1 MWWEDRAVSEYQS
14 FRQSAVI
21 SHRQRARRVSLP
33 VRHAAKYDFEEQSG
47 TQTTPRRKHIGSD
60 DMTHPVHVGL
70 VGMGTVGTG
79 VVRVLQDSAEH
90 IARQA
95 GRPIIVEHVVVQNP
109 QKPRSIELPSD
120 QLSSDMSQIT
130 GNPSISVVAVLL
142 GGLEPARSICLDLL
156 RSGKDLVTA
165 NKALLAEHGPELFHA
180 AREAGR
186 SIAFEAA
193 IGGGIPIVAAISECL
208 TGNRISSIRG
218 ILNGT
223 SNFILTKMEQDG
235 SAYQDVLALAQS
247 EGYAE
252 ADPTMDVDGTDAT
265 QKLALLV
272 HLAFGQWVPWASI
285 PRFGLE
291 SVDQELLRFADELG
305 CRIRVVADASR
316 GEKTLSLRVGPA
328 LVRKGTPLAE
338 TQGAFNAV
346 SVVGDAVGPLFFHGL
361 GAGQMPTAS
370 AVVADIIG
378 TVVGRSAITFQQAS
392 AVGMSPQS
400 GTSIHGGQN
409 PSFLRLHVADAP
421 GVLADLTGILG
432 AEGISID
439 SVIQHPAEKEQ
450 SGVPLIIMTHCCPTE
465 AVDRAVDALNKNPAV
480 RSPICCLPVINE

>member
-1 MWWEDRAVSEYQS
+1 M
-14 FRQSAVI
+14 
-21 SHRQRARRVSLP
+21 
-33 VRHAAKYDFEEQSG
+33 
-47 TQTTPRRKHIGSD
+47 TQ
-60 DMTHPVHVGL
+60 PVHIGL

-79 VVRVLQDSAEH
+79 VVRVLQDSADH

-95 GRPIIVEHVVVQNP
+95 GRPLIVEHVVVQDP
-109 QKPRSIELPSD
+109 KKPRSVELSD
-120 QLSSDMSQIT
+120 KRLSSDLRKIT
-130 GNPSISVVAVLL
+130 DDPAISVVAVLL
-142 GGLEPARSICLDLL
+142 GGLEPARTISLELL

-165 NKALLAEHGPELFHA
+165 NKALLAEHGPELFQA

-193 IGGGIPIVAAISECL
+193 IGGGIPIVAAVSECL

-223 SNFILTKMEQDG
+223 SNFILTKMEQEG
-235 SAYQDVLALAQS
+235 SNYQDVLSLAQS

-265 QKLALLV
+265 QKLAILA

-291 SVDQELLRFADELG
+291 TIDQELLRFADELG

-316 GEKTLSLRVGPA
+316 GEETLSLRVGPA

-378 TVVGRSAITFQQAS
+378 TVVGRSAITFQQAGN
-392 AVGMSPQS
+392 VGKSDNAD
-400 GTSIHGGQN
+400 THIHGG
-409 PSFLRLHVADAP
+409 PSPIFLRLHVADTP

-439 SVIQHPAEKEQ
+439 SVIQHPAEKGQ
-450 SGVPLIIMTHCCPTE
+450 PGVPLIIMTHCCPAE
-465 AVDRAVDALNKNPAV
+465 AVDRAVNALNKNPAV
-480 RSPICCLPVINE
+480 RSPICCLPVITE

>member
-1 MWWEDRAVSEYQS
+1 M
-14 FRQSAVI
+14 
-21 SHRQRARRVSLP
+21 
-33 VRHAAKYDFEEQSG
+33 
-47 TQTTPRRKHIGSD
+47 TQ
-60 DMTHPVHVGL
+60 PVHIGL

-79 VVRVLQDSAEH
+79 VVRVLQNSADH

-95 GRPIIVEHVVVQNP
+95 GRPLIVEHVVVQDP
-109 QKPRSIELPSD
+109 KKPRSVELSD
-120 QLSSDMSQIT
+120 KRLSSDLRNIT
-130 GNPSISVVAVLL
+130 ENPAISVVAVLL
-142 GGLEPARSICLDLL
+142 GGLEPARTISLELL

-165 NKALLAEHGPELFHA
+165 NKALVAEHGPELFQA

-193 IGGGIPIVAAISECL
+193 IGGGIPIVAAVSECL

-223 SNFILTKMEQDG
+223 SNFILTKMEQEG
-235 SAYQDVLALAQS
+235 SNYQDVLRLAQS

-265 QKLALLV
+265 QKLAILA

-291 SVDQELLRFADELG
+291 TIDQELLRFADELG
-305 CRIRVVADASR
+305 WRIRVVADASR
-316 GEKTLSLRVGPA
+316 GVETLSLRVGPA

-378 TVVGRSAITFQQAS
+378 TVVGRSAITFQQ
-392 AVGMSPQS
+392 VGNVENSENVDS
-400 GTSIHGGQN
+400 NIHGG
-409 PSFLRLHVADAP
+409 PSPIFLRLHVADTP

-432 AEGISID
+432 GEGISID
-439 SVIQHPAEKEQ
+439 SVIQHPAKNGQ
-450 SGVPLIIMTHCCPTE
+450 SGVPLIIMTHCCPAE
-465 AVDRAVDALNKNPAV
+465 AVDRAMNALNKNPAV
-480 RSPICCLPVINE
+480 RSPICCLPVITE

>member
-1 MWWEDRAVSEYQS
+1 MPEYQS
-14 FRQSAVI
+14 FHESAVMV
-21 SHRQRARRVSLP
+21 HRQRARRVSLP
-33 VRHAAKYDFEEQSG
+33 VRHAAKYDFEDLSDMK
-47 TQTTPRRKHIGSD
+47 QTIGSD
-60 DMTHPVHVGL
+60 NMTQPIHIGL

-79 VVRVLQDSAEH
+79 VVRVLQDSADH

-95 GRPIIVEHVVVQNP
+95 GRPLIVEHVVVQDLK
-109 QKPRSIELPSD
+109 KPRSVK
-120 QLSSDMSQIT
+120 LS
-130 GNPSISVVAVLL
+130 GNRLSTDVRKIIDDPAISVVAVLL
-142 GGLEPARSICLDLL
+142 GGIEPARTICLELL

-165 NKALLAEHGPELFHA
+165 NKALLAEHGPELFQT

-235 SAYQDVLALAQS
+235 SAYQDVLCLAQA

-265 QKLALLV
+265 QKLAILA
-272 HLAFGQWVPWASI
+272 HLAFGQWVPWTSI
-285 PRFGLE
+285 PRVGLE
-291 SVDQELLRFADELG
+291 TIDQELLRFADELG
-305 CRIRVVADASR
+305 CRIRVVADANRSEE
-316 GEKTLSLRVGPA
+316 GLSLRVGPA

-378 TVVGRSAITFQQAS
+378 TVVGRSAITFQQAGN
-392 AVGMSPQS
+392 VGNADNAD
-400 GTSIHGGQN
+400 TNIHGGQS
-409 PSFLRLHVADAP
+409 PIFLRLHVADTP

-439 SVIQHPAEKEQ
+439 SVIQHPAEKGQ
-450 SGVPLIIMTHCCPTE
+450 PGVPLIIMTHCCPAE
-465 AVDRAVDALNKNPAV
+465 AVYRAVNALNKNPAV
-480 RSPICCLPVINE
+480 RSPICCLPVITE

>member
-1 MWWEDRAVSEYQS
+1 
-14 FRQSAVI
+14 
-21 SHRQRARRVSLP
+21 
-33 VRHAAKYDFEEQSG
+33 
-47 TQTTPRRKHIGSD
+47 
-60 DMTHPVHVGL
+60 MTHPVHVGL

-79 VVRVLQDSAEH
+79 VVRVLQDSADH
-90 IARQA
+90 IASQA
-95 GRPIIVEHVVVQNP
+95 GRQIIVNHVVVQDP
-109 QKPRSIELPSD
+109 KKPRSVELPSD
-120 QLSSDMSQIT
+120 QLSNDLHRIAD
-130 GNPSISVVAVLL
+130 NPSISVVAVLL
-142 GGLEPARSICLDLL
+142 GGIEPARTICLELL
-156 RSGKDLVTA
+156 RRGKDLVTA
-165 NKALLAEHGPELFHA
+165 NKALLAEHGPELFQA

-193 IGGGIPIVAAISECL
+193 IGGGIPIVAAVSECL
-208 TGNRISSIRG
+208 TGNRIASIRG

-223 SNFILTKMEQDG
+223 SNFILTKMEQEG

-272 HLAFGQWVPWASI
+272 HLAFGEWVPWTSI

-291 SVDQELLRFADELG
+291 TVDQELLRFADELG
-305 CRIRVVADASR
+305 CRIRVVADANR
-316 GEKTLSLRVGPA
+316 GAESLSLRVGPA

-378 TVVGRSAITFQQAS
+378 TVVGRSAITFRQAGD
-392 AVGMSPQS
+392 VGISPKPDTCIQ
-400 GTSIHGGQN
+400 GGQN
-409 PSFLRLHVADAP
+409 PIFLRLHVADSP

-432 AEGISID
+432 GEGISID
-439 SVIQHPAEKEQ
+439 SVIQHPAKKEQ
-450 SGVPLIIMTHCCPTE
+450 PGVPLIIMTHRCPAE
-465 AVDRAVDALNKNPAV
+465 AVDRAVDTLNKNPAV
-480 RSPICCLPVINE
+480 RSPISCLPVINE

>member
-1 MWWEDRAVSEYQS
+1 
-14 FRQSAVI
+14 
-21 SHRQRARRVSLP
+21 
-33 VRHAAKYDFEEQSG
+33 
-47 TQTTPRRKHIGSD
+47 
-60 DMTHPVHVGL
+60 
-70 VGMGTVGTG
+70 MGTVGTG
-79 VVRVLQDSAEH
+79 VVRVLQDSADH

-95 GRPIIVEHVVVQNP
+95 GRPLIVEHVVVQDPN
-109 QKPRSIELPSD
+109 KPRSVELSD
-120 QLSSDMSQIT
+120 KRLSSDLSKIT
-130 GNPSISVVAVLL
+130 DNPAISVVAVLL
-142 GGLEPARSICLDLL
+142 GGLEPARTISLKLL
-156 RSGKDLVTA
+156 HSGKDLVTA
-165 NKALLAEHGPELFHA
+165 NKALLAEHGPELFQA

-193 IGGGIPIVAAISECL
+193 IGGGIPIVAAVSECL

-223 SNFILTKMEQDG
+223 SNFILTKMEQEG
-235 SAYQDVLALAQS
+235 SNYQDVLCLAQS

-252 ADPTMDVDGTDAT
+252 ADPAMDVDGTDAT
-265 QKLALLV
+265 QKLAILA

-291 SVDQELLRFADELG
+291 TIDQELLRFADELG

-316 GEKTLSLRVGPA
+316 GEETLSLRVGPA

-378 TVVGRSAITFQQAS
+378 TVVGRSAITFQQAGN
-392 AVGMSPQS
+392 VGISDNAD
-400 GTSIHGGQN
+400 TNIHGG
-409 PSFLRLHVADAP
+409 PSPIFLRLHVADTP

-432 AEGISID
+432 GEGISID
-439 SVIQHPAEKEQ
+439 SVIQHPAEKGQ
-450 SGVPLIIMTHCCPTE
+450 SGVPLIIMTHCCPAE
-465 AVDRAVDALNKNPAV
+465 AVDRAVNALNKNPAV
-480 RSPICCLPVINE
+480 RSPICCLPVITE

>member
-1 MWWEDRAVSEYQS
+1 M
-14 FRQSAVI
+14 
-21 SHRQRARRVSLP
+21 
-33 VRHAAKYDFEEQSG
+33 
-47 TQTTPRRKHIGSD
+47 QTIGSD
-60 DMTHPVHVGL
+60 DMTQPVHIGL

-79 VVRVLQDSAEH
+79 VVRVLQNSADH

-95 GRPIIVEHVVVQNP
+95 GRPLIVEHVVVQDP
-109 QKPRSIELPSD
+109 KKPRSVELSD
-120 QLSSDMSQIT
+120 KRLSSDLRNIT
-130 GNPSISVVAVLL
+130 ENPAISVVAVLL
-142 GGLEPARSICLDLL
+142 GGLEPARTISLELL

-165 NKALLAEHGPELFHA
+165 NKALVAEHGPELFQA

-193 IGGGIPIVAAISECL
+193 IGGGIPIVAAVSECL

-223 SNFILTKMEQDG
+223 SNFILTKMEQEG
-235 SAYQDVLALAQS
+235 SNYQDVLRLAQS

-265 QKLALLV
+265 QKLAILA

-291 SVDQELLRFADELG
+291 TIDQELLRFADELG
-305 CRIRVVADASR
+305 WRIRVVADASR
-316 GEKTLSLRVGPA
+316 GVETLSLRVGPA

-378 TVVGRSAITFQQAS
+378 TVVGRSAITFQQ
-392 AVGMSPQS
+392 VGNVENSENVDS
-400 GTSIHGGQN
+400 NIHGG
-409 PSFLRLHVADAP
+409 PSPIFLRLHVADTP

-432 AEGISID
+432 GEGISID
-439 SVIQHPAEKEQ
+439 SVIQHPAKNGQ
-450 SGVPLIIMTHCCPTE
+450 SGVPLIIMTHCCPAE
-465 AVDRAVDALNKNPAV
+465 AVDRAMNALNKNPAV
-480 RSPICCLPVINE
+480 RSPICCLPVITE

>member
-1 MWWEDRAVSEYQS
+1 M
-14 FRQSAVI
+14 

-33 VRHAAKYDFEEQSG
+33 VRRAAKYDFEDQSG
-47 TQTTPRRKHIGSD
+47 MKQTIGSD
-60 DMTHPVHVGL
+60 DMTQPVHIGL

-79 VVRVLQDSAEH
+79 VVRVLQDSADH

-95 GRPIIVEHVVVQNP
+95 GRPLIVEHVVVQDP
-109 QKPRSIELPSD
+109 KKPRSVELSD
-120 QLSSDMSQIT
+120 KRLSSDLRKIT
-130 GNPSISVVAVLL
+130 DDPAISVVAVLL
-142 GGLEPARSICLDLL
+142 GGLEPARTISLELL

-165 NKALLAEHGPELFHA
+165 NKALLAEHGPELFQA

-193 IGGGIPIVAAISECL
+193 IGGGIPIVAAVSECL

-223 SNFILTKMEQDG
+223 SNFILTKMEQEG
-235 SAYQDVLALAQS
+235 SNYQDVLCLAQS

-265 QKLALLV
+265 QKLAILA

-291 SVDQELLRFADELG
+291 TIDQELLRFADELG

-316 GEKTLSLRVGPA
+316 GEETLSLRVGPA

-378 TVVGRSAITFQQAS
+378 TVVGRSAITFQQAGN
-392 AVGMSPQS
+392 VGISENAD
-400 GTSIHGGQN
+400 THIHGG
-409 PSFLRLHVADAP
+409 PSPIFLRLHVADTP
-421 GVLADLTGILG
+421 GVLADLTGILV

-439 SVIQHPAEKEQ
+439 SVIQHPAEKGQ
-450 SGVPLIIMTHCCPTE
+450 PGVPLIIMTHCCPAE
-465 AVDRAVDALNKNPAV
+465 AVDRAVNALNKNPAV
-480 RSPICCLPVINE
+480 RSPICCLPVITE

>member
-1 MWWEDRAVSEYQS
+1 M
-14 FRQSAVI
+14 

-33 VRHAAKYDFEEQSG
+33 VRHAAKYDFEDQSDMKL
-47 TQTTPRRKHIGSD
+47 TIGSD
-60 DMTHPVHVGL
+60 DMTQPVHIGL

-79 VVRVLQDSAEH
+79 VVRVLQDSADH

-95 GRPIIVEHVVVQNP
+95 GRPLIVEHVVVQDP
-109 QKPRSIELPSD
+109 KKPRSVELSD
-120 QLSSDMSQIT
+120 KRLSNDLRKIT
-130 GNPSISVVAVLL
+130 DDPAISVVAVLL
-142 GGLEPARSICLDLL
+142 GGLEPARTISLELL

-165 NKALLAEHGPELFHA
+165 NKALLAEHGPELFQA

-193 IGGGIPIVAAISECL
+193 IGGGIPIVAAVSECL

-223 SNFILTKMEQDG
+223 SNFILTKMEQEG
-235 SAYQDVLALAQS
+235 SNYQDVLCLAQS

-265 QKLALLV
+265 QKLAILA

-291 SVDQELLRFADELG
+291 TIDQELLRFADELG

-316 GEKTLSLRVGPA
+316 GEETLSLRVGPA

-378 TVVGRSAITFQQAS
+378 TVVGRSAITFQQAGN
-392 AVGMSPQS
+392 VGISENAD
-400 GTSIHGGQN
+400 THIHGG
-409 PSFLRLHVADAP
+409 PSPIFLRLHVADTP

-439 SVIQHPAEKEQ
+439 SVIQHPAEKGQ
-450 SGVPLIIMTHCCPTE
+450 PGVPLIIMTHCCPAE
-465 AVDRAVDALNKNPAV
+465 AVDRAVNALNKNPAV
-480 RSPICCLPVINE
+480 RSPICCLPVITE

>member
-1 MWWEDRAVSEYQS
+1 M
-14 FRQSAVI
+14 
-21 SHRQRARRVSLP
+21 
-33 VRHAAKYDFEEQSG
+33 
-47 TQTTPRRKHIGSD
+47 TQ
-60 DMTHPVHVGL
+60 PVHIGL

-79 VVRVLQDSAEH
+79 VVRVLQDSADH

-95 GRPIIVEHVVVQNP
+95 GRPLIVEHVVVQDP
-109 QKPRSIELPSD
+109 KKPRSVELSD
-120 QLSSDMSQIT
+120 KRLSSDLRKIT
-130 GNPSISVVAVLL
+130 DDPAISVVAVLL
-142 GGLEPARSICLDLL
+142 GGLEPARTISLELL

-165 NKALLAEHGPELFHA
+165 NKALLAEHGPELFQA

-193 IGGGIPIVAAISECL
+193 IGGGIPIVAAVSECL

-223 SNFILTKMEQDG
+223 SNFILTKMEQEG
-235 SAYQDVLALAQS
+235 SNYQDVLCLAQS

-265 QKLALLV
+265 QKLAILA

-291 SVDQELLRFADELG
+291 TIDQELLRFADELG

-316 GEKTLSLRVGPA
+316 GEETLSLRVGPA

-378 TVVGRSAITFQQAS
+378 TVVGRSAITFQQAGT
-392 AVGMSPQS
+392 VGISDNAD
-400 GTSIHGGQN
+400 THIHGG
-409 PSFLRLHVADAP
+409 PSPIFLRLHVADTP

-439 SVIQHPAEKEQ
+439 SVIQHPAEKGQ
-450 SGVPLIIMTHCCPTE
+450 PGVPLIIMTHCCPAE
-465 AVDRAVDALNKNPAV
+465 AVDRAVNALNKNPAV
-480 RSPICCLPVINE
+480 RSPICCLPVITE

>member
-1 MWWEDRAVSEYQS
+1 
-14 FRQSAVI
+14 
-21 SHRQRARRVSLP
+21 L
-33 VRHAAKYDFEEQSG
+33 
-47 TQTTPRRKHIGSD
+47 
-60 DMTHPVHVGL
+60 
-70 VGMGTVGTG
+70 
-79 VVRVLQDSAEH
+79 
-90 IARQA
+90 
-95 GRPIIVEHVVVQNP
+95 IVEHVVVQDP
-109 QKPRSIELPSD
+109 KKPRSVELSD
-120 QLSSDMSQIT
+120 KRLSSDLRKIT
-130 GNPSISVVAVLL
+130 DDPAISVVAVLL
-142 GGLEPARSICLDLL
+142 GGLEPARTISLELL

-165 NKALLAEHGPELFHA
+165 NKALLAEHGPELFQA

-193 IGGGIPIVAAISECL
+193 IGGGIPIVAAVSECL

-223 SNFILTKMEQDG
+223 SNFILTKMEQEG
-235 SAYQDVLALAQS
+235 SNYQDVLCLAQS

-265 QKLALLV
+265 QKLAILA

-291 SVDQELLRFADELG
+291 TIDQELLRFADELG

-316 GEKTLSLRVGPA
+316 GEETLSLRVGPA

-378 TVVGRSAITFQQAS
+378 TVVGRSAITFQQAGT
-392 AVGMSPQS
+392 VGISDNAD
-400 GTSIHGGQN
+400 THIHGG
-409 PSFLRLHVADAP
+409 PSPIFLRLHVADTP

-439 SVIQHPAEKEQ
+439 SVIQHPAEKGQ
-450 SGVPLIIMTHCCPTE
+450 PGVPLIIMTHCCPAE
-465 AVDRAVDALNKNPAV
+465 AVDRAVNALNKNPAV
-480 RSPICCLPVINE
+480 RSPICCLPVITE

>member
-1 MWWEDRAVSEYQS
+1 M
-14 FRQSAVI
+14 

-33 VRHAAKYDFEEQSG
+33 VRHAAKYDFEDQSDIK
-47 TQTTPRRKHIGSD
+47 QTIGSD
-60 DMTHPVHVGL
+60 DMTQPVHIGL

-79 VVRVLQDSAEH
+79 VVRVLQDSADH

-95 GRPIIVEHVVVQNP
+95 GRPLIVEHVVVQDP
-109 QKPRSIELPSD
+109 KKPRSVELSD
-120 QLSSDMSQIT
+120 KRLSNALRKIT
-130 GNPSISVVAVLL
+130 DDPAISVVAVLL
-142 GGLEPARSICLDLL
+142 GGLEPARTISLELL

-165 NKALLAEHGPELFHA
+165 NKALLAEHGPELFQA

-193 IGGGIPIVAAISECL
+193 IGGGIPIVAAVSECL

-223 SNFILTKMEQDG
+223 SNFILTKMEQEG
-235 SAYQDVLALAQS
+235 SNYQDVLCLAQS

-265 QKLALLV
+265 QKLAILA

-291 SVDQELLRFADELG
+291 TIDQELLRFADELG

-316 GEKTLSLRVGPA
+316 GEETLSLRVGPA

-378 TVVGRSAITFQQAS
+378 TVVGRSAITFQQAGN
-392 AVGMSPQS
+392 VGISENAD
-400 GTSIHGGQN
+400 THIHGG
-409 PSFLRLHVADAP
+409 PSPIFLRLHVADTP

-439 SVIQHPAEKEQ
+439 SVIQHPAEKGQ
-450 SGVPLIIMTHCCPTE
+450 PGVPLIIMTHCCPAE
-465 AVDRAVDALNKNPAV
+465 AVDRAVNALNKNPAV
-480 RSPICCLPVINE
+480 RSPICCLPVITE

>member
-1 MWWEDRAVSEYQS
+1 ML
-14 FRQSAVI
+14 
-21 SHRQRARRVSLP
+21 HRQRARRVSLP
-33 VRHAAKYDFEEQSG
+33 VRHAAKYDFEDQSDMK
-47 TQTTPRRKHIGSD
+47 QTIGSD
-60 DMTHPVHVGL
+60 DMTQPVHIGL

-79 VVRVLQDSAEH
+79 VVRVLQDSADH

-95 GRPIIVEHVVVQNP
+95 GRPLIVEHVVVQDP
-109 QKPRSIELPSD
+109 KKPRSVELSD
-120 QLSSDMSQIT
+120 KRLSSDLRKIT
-130 GNPSISVVAVLL
+130 DDPAISVVAVLL
-142 GGLEPARSICLDLL
+142 GGLEPARTISLELL

-165 NKALLAEHGPELFHA
+165 NKALLAEHGPELFQA
-180 AREAGR
+180 ARDAGR

-193 IGGGIPIVAAISECL
+193 IGGGIPIVAAVSECL

-223 SNFILTKMEQDG
+223 SNFILTKMEQEG
-235 SAYQDVLALAQS
+235 SNYQDVLSLAQS

-265 QKLALLV
+265 QKLAILA

-291 SVDQELLRFADELG
+291 TIDQELLRFADELG

-316 GEKTLSLRVGPA
+316 GEETLSLRVGPA

-378 TVVGRSAITFQQAS
+378 TVVGRSAITFQQAGN
-392 AVGMSPQS
+392 VGISENAD
-400 GTSIHGGQN
+400 THIHGG
-409 PSFLRLHVADAP
+409 PSPIFLRLHVADTP

-439 SVIQHPAEKEQ
+439 SVIQHPAEKGQ
-450 SGVPLIIMTHCCPTE
+450 PGVPLIIMTHCCPAE

-480 RSPICCLPVINE
+480 RSPICCLPVITE

>member
-1 MWWEDRAVSEYQS
+1 M
-14 FRQSAVI
+14 

-33 VRHAAKYDFEEQSG
+33 VRHAAKYDFEDQSG
-47 TQTTPRRKHIGSD
+47 MKQTIGSD
-60 DMTHPVHVGL
+60 DMTQPVHIGL

-79 VVRVLQDSAEH
+79 VVRVLQDSADH

-95 GRPIIVEHVVVQNP
+95 GRPLIVEHVVVQDP
-109 QKPRSIELPSD
+109 KKPRSVELSD
-120 QLSSDMSQIT
+120 KRLSNDLRKIT
-130 GNPSISVVAVLL
+130 DDPAISVVAVLL
-142 GGLEPARSICLDLL
+142 GGLEPARTISLELL

-165 NKALLAEHGPELFHA
+165 NKALLAEHGPELFQA

-193 IGGGIPIVAAISECL
+193 IGGGIPIVAAVSECL

-223 SNFILTKMEQDG
+223 SNFILTKMEQEG
-235 SAYQDVLALAQS
+235 SNYQDVLSLAQS

-265 QKLALLV
+265 QKLAILA

-291 SVDQELLRFADELG
+291 TIDQELLRFADELG

-316 GEKTLSLRVGPA
+316 GEETLSLRVGPA

-378 TVVGRSAITFQQAS
+378 TVVGRSAITFQQAGN
-392 AVGMSPQS
+392 VGKSDNAD
-400 GTSIHGGQN
+400 THIHGG
-409 PSFLRLHVADAP
+409 PSPIFLRLHVADTP

-439 SVIQHPAEKEQ
+439 SVIQHPAEKGQ
-450 SGVPLIIMTHCCPTE
+450 PGVPLIIMTHCCPAE
-465 AVDRAVDALNKNPAV
+465 AVDRAVNALNKNPAV
-480 RSPICCLPVINE
+480 RSPICCLPVITE

>member
-1 MWWEDRAVSEYQS
+1 
-14 FRQSAVI
+14 
-21 SHRQRARRVSLP
+21 
-33 VRHAAKYDFEEQSG
+33 
-47 TQTTPRRKHIGSD
+47 
-60 DMTHPVHVGL
+60 
-70 VGMGTVGTG
+70 
-79 VVRVLQDSAEH
+79 
-90 IARQA
+90 
-95 GRPIIVEHVVVQNP
+95 
-109 QKPRSIELPSD
+109 
-120 QLSSDMSQIT
+120 LSSDLRKIT
-130 GNPSISVVAVLL
+130 DDPAISVVAVLL
-142 GGLEPARSICLDLL
+142 GGLEPARTISLELL

-165 NKALLAEHGPELFHA
+165 NKALLAEHGPELFQA

-193 IGGGIPIVAAISECL
+193 IGGGIPIVAAVSECL

-223 SNFILTKMEQDG
+223 SNFILTKMEQEG
-235 SAYQDVLALAQS
+235 SNYHDVLCLAQS

-265 QKLALLV
+265 QKLAILA

-291 SVDQELLRFADELG
+291 TIDQELLRFADELG

-316 GEKTLSLRVGPA
+316 GEETLSLRVGPA

-378 TVVGRSAITFQQAS
+378 TVVGRSAITFQQAGT
-392 AVGMSPQS
+392 VGISDNAD
-400 GTSIHGGQN
+400 THIHGG
-409 PSFLRLHVADAP
+409 PSPIFLRLHVADTP

-439 SVIQHPAEKEQ
+439 SVIQHPAEKGQ
-450 SGVPLIIMTHCCPTE
+450 PGVPLIIMTHCCPAE
-465 AVDRAVDALNKNPAV
+465 AVDRAVNALNKNPAV
-480 RSPICCLPVINE
+480 RSPICCLPVITE

>member
-1 MWWEDRAVSEYQS
+1 ML
-14 FRQSAVI
+14 
-21 SHRQRARRVSLP
+21 HRQRARRVSLP
-33 VRHAAKYDFEEQSG
+33 VRHAAKYDFEDQSDMK
-47 TQTTPRRKHIGSD
+47 QTIGSD
-60 DMTHPVHVGL
+60 DMTQPVHVGL

-79 VVRVLQDSAEH
+79 VVRVLQDSADH

-95 GRPIIVEHVVVQNP
+95 GRPLIVEHVVVQDP
-109 QKPRSIELPSD
+109 KKPRSVELSD
-120 QLSSDMSQIT
+120 KRLSSDLRKIT
-130 GNPSISVVAVLL
+130 DDPAISVVAVLL
-142 GGLEPARSICLDLL
+142 GGLEPARTISLELL
-156 RSGKDLVTA
+156 RSGKDLITA
-165 NKALLAEHGPELFHA
+165 NKALLAEHGPELFQA
-180 AREAGR
+180 ARDAGR

-193 IGGGIPIVAAISECL
+193 IGGGIPIVAAVSECL

-223 SNFILTKMEQDG
+223 SNFILTKMEQEG
-235 SAYQDVLALAQS
+235 SNYQDVLSLAQS

-265 QKLALLV
+265 QKLAILA

-291 SVDQELLRFADELG
+291 TIDQELLRFADELG

-316 GEKTLSLRVGPA
+316 GEETLSLRVGPA

-378 TVVGRSAITFQQAS
+378 TVVGRSAITFQQAGN
-392 AVGMSPQS
+392 VGISENAD
-400 GTSIHGGQN
+400 THIHGG
-409 PSFLRLHVADAP
+409 PSPIFLRLHVADTP

-439 SVIQHPAEKEQ
+439 SVIQHPAEKGQ
-450 SGVPLIIMTHCCPTE
+450 PGVPLIIMTHCCPAE

-480 RSPICCLPVINE
+480 RSPICCLPVITE

>member
-1 MWWEDRAVSEYQS
+1 M
-14 FRQSAVI
+14 
-21 SHRQRARRVSLP
+21 
-33 VRHAAKYDFEEQSG
+33 K
-47 TQTTPRRKHIGSD
+47 QTIGSD
-60 DMTHPVHVGL
+60 DMTQPVHIGL

-79 VVRVLQDSAEH
+79 VVRVLQDSADH

-95 GRPIIVEHVVVQNP
+95 GRPLIVEHVVVQDP
-109 QKPRSIELPSD
+109 KKPRSVELSD
-120 QLSSDMSQIT
+120 KRLSSDLRKIT
-130 GNPSISVVAVLL
+130 DDPAISVVAVLL
-142 GGLEPARSICLDLL
+142 GGLEPARTISLELL

-165 NKALLAEHGPELFHA
+165 NKALLAEHGPELFQA

-193 IGGGIPIVAAISECL
+193 IGGGIPIVAAVSECL

-223 SNFILTKMEQDG
+223 SNFILTKMEQEG
-235 SAYQDVLALAQS
+235 SNYQDVLCLAQS

-265 QKLALLV
+265 QKLAILA

-291 SVDQELLRFADELG
+291 TIDQELLRFADELG

-316 GEKTLSLRVGPA
+316 GEETLSLRVGPA

-378 TVVGRSAITFQQAS
+378 TVVGRSAITFQQAGT
-392 AVGMSPQS
+392 VGILDNAD
-400 GTSIHGGQN
+400 THIHGG
-409 PSFLRLHVADAP
+409 PSPIFLRLHVADTP

-439 SVIQHPAEKEQ
+439 SVIQHPAEKGQ
-450 SGVPLIIMTHCCPTE
+450 PGVPLIIMTHCCPAE
-465 AVDRAVDALNKNPAV
+465 AVDRAVNALNKNPAV
-480 RSPICCLPVINE
+480 RSPICCLPVITE

>member
-1 MWWEDRAVSEYQS
+1 M
-14 FRQSAVI
+14 
-21 SHRQRARRVSLP
+21 
-33 VRHAAKYDFEEQSG
+33 K
-47 TQTTPRRKHIGSD
+47 QTIGSD
-60 DMTHPVHVGL
+60 DMTQPVHIGL

-79 VVRVLQDSAEH
+79 VVRVLQDSADH

-95 GRPIIVEHVVVQNP
+95 GRPLIVEHVVVQDP
-109 QKPRSIELPSD
+109 KKPRSVELSD
-120 QLSSDMSQIT
+120 KRLSSDLRKIT
-130 GNPSISVVAVLL
+130 DDPAISVVAVLL
-142 GGLEPARSICLDLL
+142 GGLEPARTISLELL

-165 NKALLAEHGPELFHA
+165 NKALLAEHGPELFQA

-193 IGGGIPIVAAISECL
+193 IGGGIPIVAAVSECL

-223 SNFILTKMEQDG
+223 SNFILTKMEQEG
-235 SAYQDVLALAQS
+235 SNYQDVLCLAQS

-265 QKLALLV
+265 QKLAILA

-291 SVDQELLRFADELG
+291 TIDQELLRFADELG

-316 GEKTLSLRVGPA
+316 GEETLSLRVGPA

-378 TVVGRSAITFQQAS
+378 TVVGRSAITFQQAGT
-392 AVGMSPQS
+392 VGISDNAD
-400 GTSIHGGQN
+400 THIHGG
-409 PSFLRLHVADAP
+409 PSPIFLRLHVADTP

-439 SVIQHPAEKEQ
+439 SVIQHPAEKGQ
-450 SGVPLIIMTHCCPTE
+450 PGVPLIIMTHCCPAE
-465 AVDRAVDALNKNPAV
+465 AVDRAVNALNKNPAV
-480 RSPICCLPVINE
+480 RSPICCLPVITE

>member
-1 MWWEDRAVSEYQS
+1 
-14 FRQSAVI
+14 
-21 SHRQRARRVSLP
+21 
-33 VRHAAKYDFEEQSG
+33 
-47 TQTTPRRKHIGSD
+47 
-60 DMTHPVHVGL
+60 
-70 VGMGTVGTG
+70 MGTVGTG
-79 VVRVLQDSAEH
+79 VVRVLQDSADH

-95 GRPIIVEHVVVQNP
+95 GRPLIVEHVVVQDPN
-109 QKPRSIELPSD
+109 KPRSVELSD
-120 QLSSDMSQIT
+120 KRLSSDLSKIT
-130 GNPSISVVAVLL
+130 DNPAISVVAVLL
-142 GGLEPARSICLDLL
+142 GGLEPARTISLKLL
-156 RSGKDLVTA
+156 HSGKDLVTA
-165 NKALLAEHGPELFHA
+165 NKALLAEHGPELFQA

-193 IGGGIPIVAAISECL
+193 IGGGIPIVAAVSECL

-223 SNFILTKMEQDG
+223 SNFILTKMEQEG
-235 SAYQDVLALAQS
+235 SNYQDVLCLAQS

-265 QKLALLV
+265 QKLAILA

-291 SVDQELLRFADELG
+291 TIDQELLRFADELG

-316 GEKTLSLRVGPA
+316 GEETLSLRVGPA

-378 TVVGRSAITFQQAS
+378 TVVGRSAITFQQAGN
-392 AVGMSPQS
+392 VGISDNAD
-400 GTSIHGGQN
+400 TNIHGG
-409 PSFLRLHVADAP
+409 PSPIFLRLHVADTP

-432 AEGISID
+432 GEGISID
-439 SVIQHPAEKEQ
+439 SVIQHPAEKGQ
-450 SGVPLIIMTHCCPTE
+450 SGVPLIIMTHCCPAE
-465 AVDRAVDALNKNPAV
+465 AVDRAVNALNKNPAV
-480 RSPICCLPVINE
+480 RSPICCLPVITE

>member
-1 MWWEDRAVSEYQS
+1 
-14 FRQSAVI
+14 
-21 SHRQRARRVSLP
+21 
-33 VRHAAKYDFEEQSG
+33 
-47 TQTTPRRKHIGSD
+47 
-60 DMTHPVHVGL
+60 MTHPVHVGL

-79 VVRVLQDSAEH
+79 VVRVLQDSADH

-95 GRPIIVEHVVVQNP
+95 GRPLIVEHVVVQDP
-109 QKPRSIELPSD
+109 KKPRSVELSD
-120 QLSSDMSQIT
+120 ERLSNDLRKIT
-130 GNPSISVVAVLL
+130 DDPAISVVAVLL
-142 GGLEPARSICLDLL
+142 GGLEPARTICLELL

-165 NKALLAEHGPELFHA
+165 NKALLAEHGPELFQT

-223 SNFILTKMEQDG
+223 SNFILTKMEQEG
-235 SAYQDVLALAQS
+235 SDYQDVLCLAQS

-265 QKLALLV
+265 QKLALLA

-291 SVDQELLRFADELG
+291 TIDQELLRFADELG
-305 CRIRVVADASR
+305 CRIRVVADANR
-316 GEKTLSLRVGPA
+316 GEESLSLRVGPA

-378 TVVGRSAITFQQAS
+378 TVVGRSAITFQQAGD
-392 AVGMSPQS
+392 VGASTNAD
-400 GTSIHGGQN
+400 GKLHGGQS
-409 PSFLRLHVADAP
+409 PIFLRLHVADTP

-439 SVIQHPAEKEQ
+439 SVIQHPAEKGQ
-450 SGVPLIIMTHCCPTE
+450 PGVPLIIMTHCCPAE
-465 AVDRAVDALNKNPAV
+465 AVDRAVNALNKNPAV
-480 RSPICCLPVINE
+480 RSPICCLPVISE